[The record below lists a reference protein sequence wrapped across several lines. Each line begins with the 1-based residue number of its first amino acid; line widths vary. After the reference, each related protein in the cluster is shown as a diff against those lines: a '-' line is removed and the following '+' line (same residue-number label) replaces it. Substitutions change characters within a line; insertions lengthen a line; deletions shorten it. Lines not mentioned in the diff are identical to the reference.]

1 MKATLLI
8 LLGGGIGSV
17 LRYFFGLG
25 ATKLFGSGFPWGTLG
40 VNVIGGFLM
49 GLFAELLMRRFDGSE
64 MLRLFIATGVL
75 GGFTT
80 FSTFSLDTIFLWE
93 RISTALAFI
102 YVVASVI
109 GSISALFVGL
119 WLARSLG

>member
-1 MKATLLI
+1 MKAALLV

-17 LRYFFGLG
+17 FRYLFGLG
-25 ATKLFGSGFPWGTLG
+25 AAKLFGSGFPWGTLS
-40 VNVIGGFLM
+40 VNLIGGFFM
-49 GLFAELLMRRFDGSE
+49 GVFAELLMRKFDGSE
-64 MLRLFIATGVL
+64 MLRLFVATGIL

-93 RISTALAFI
+93 RVSAALAFI
-102 YVVASVI
+102 YVTVSVI